1 MLYKNQRLTY
11 SYSYSEI
18 IKIESLN
25 CREVISDHKKGD
37 IMNKEV
43 KYEHKT
49 QNFKGEGMTK

>member
-1 MLYKNQRLTY
+1 M
-11 SYSYSEI
+11 

-49 QNFKGEGMTK
+49 KF